1 MKKLPLLFA
10 ALLLAAQN
18 DDLQPGLVAEYF
30 ALKEAPANFPAI
42 PATQKPTLV
51 RVEKTVDYGDVTGDF
66 YGTRLIEN
74 FYARWTGVL
83 RVEKAGK
90 IQFWTESDDGSRLVI
105 DGKVVVD
112 NGGVHP
118 MTEKSGAAELTAG
131 DHELKIE

>member
-10 ALLLAAQN
+10 AVLLAAQN

-51 RVEKTVDYGDVTGDF
+51 RVEKTVDYPDVTGDF
-66 YGTRLIEN
+66 YGTRLVEN

-83 RVEKAGK
+83 RVDKAGPTT
-90 IQFWTESDDGSRLVI
+90 FFAESDDGSRVVI

-112 NGGVHP
+112 NGGIHSSA
-118 MTEKSGAAELTAG
+118 EKQASVDLTP
-131 DHELKIE
+131 